1 MRTMLLVLLSLF
13 VVAQSFSQTTYK
25 EIKSSKL
32 NDVRQLKIKLPK
44 DYNPD
49 ADIKYPVIVVFD
61 GDYLFEPIAG
71 QVDFQ
76 TYFDDMPPSIIVGVI
91 QGNNRFYDGYVD
103 ALSGLPTESGLRFYN
118 FVEQELIPFIDK
130 NYRTSPFRVAVGHD
144 LMGNFINAFLFKE
157 NPAFQAY
164 VCISPDLSGTVK
176 DYLAERLDYFNKD
189 IFYYMATAEHDIRE
203 IRHTIL
209 DINAAIK
216 NVENEN
222 LTYYFDDFEDEKH
235 YTLVS
240 GAIAKSFDKIFNIY
254 KPIREKEIQEKVV
267 TYEGTLDK
275 YLIDRY
281 SKIEDLFGI
290 TKVIEEEEIEKV
302 LKVAEDR
309 EDLESIFKLGKLA
322 QKLYPKSSLGSFIL
336 ALHSEKSG
344 KNKKAMKLYKTALD
358 LEETSHITKE
368 YIMSQVEKLSVAV
381 DDNEDDD

>member
-1 MRTMLLVLLSLF
+1 MRTTLFVLISLLVT
-13 VVAQSFSQTTYK
+13 AQSFSQTIYK

-32 NDVRQLKIKLPK
+32 NTVRELKIKLPK
-44 DYNPD
+44 DYNPE
-49 ADIKYPVIVVFD
+49 ANIKYPVILVFD

-91 QGNNRFYDGYVD
+91 QGNERYYDGYVD
-103 ALSGLPTESGLRFYN
+103 PVSGLPTESGLRFYN

-130 NYRTSPFRVAVGHD
+130 NYKTSPFRVAVGHD

-164 VCISPDLSGTVK
+164 VCISPDFSGSIT
-176 DYLAERLDYFNKD
+176 DYLAERLDYFKKD
-189 IFYYMATAEHDIRE
+189 IFYYMATADDDFRGIRE
-203 IRHTIL
+203 TVL
-209 DINAAIK
+209 EINTLIK
-216 NVENEN
+216 DVDNEN
-222 LTYYFDDFEDEKH
+222 LTYYFDNFEDEKH
-235 YTLVS
+235 YSLVS

-254 KPIREKEIQEKVV
+254 KPIREKELQEKVV
-267 TYEGTLDK
+267 SYDGTLDK

-281 SKIEDLFGI
+281 SRIEELFGI
-290 TKVIEEEEIEKV
+290 TKKIEEEEIEKV
-302 LKVAEDR
+302 LKIAEERD
-309 EDLESIFKLGKLA
+309 DLESVFKLGKLA

-336 ALHSEKSG
+336 AQHSEKSG
-344 KNKKAMKLYKTALD
+344 KNKKAMKYYKTALD

-381 DDNEDDD
+381 DDNEDED